1 MEIKK
6 VVVIGSGTMGSGIAA
21 HLCNAN
27 IPVTLLDLKT
37 DISEKARD
45 NIQRSKPP
53 LLLDKSKINNI
64 KVGNIFENFSEVKE
78 ADWVVEAVVER
89 IDVKHDIYEKIF
101 KERKKGAIV
110 SSNTSS
116 IPIKVL
122 SQNLTE
128 GEKKDFCITHFF
140 NPVRYMALLEIVK
153 NENNDLEKIN
163 ALKKFCEIE
172 LGKGAIVCNDTPG
185 FLGNRVGVYAMQI
198 AMTEAFKMKLS
209 IEEADAIFGRPMGIP
224 KTGIFGLYDLI
235 GIDLM
240 ADVLKS
246 FIKELPKT
254 DNFHE
259 VAKEIPLVKKLIE
272 TGYTGRKGKGG
283 FYRINKT
290 DGKKV
295 MEALNLE
302 TGEYHASKKINI
314 KSGKVDLVALI
325 NRDDKYGK
333 YAWSVISKIIKYAS
347 SLIPGIT
354 KEFNDIDE
362 AMRLGFNWSKGP
374 FEMLEEIGVDNFFNK
389 VDEYGNIDFLENLAK
404 SKNEKFYGERQKY
417 TDIETLG
424 KVKKKATS
432 IDGNDSAKIYRFKDY
447 NIVEF
452 TTKANALDYDSMDA
466 LNKATDK
473 PLIIINESMQFSA
486 GVNLSYTMN
495 YADKRDFKSIE
506 KFIKYFQETCKQ
518 LKYSDHPVISAPS
531 GLTLGGGFEVMVQ
544 SNFVASHTNIVVG
557 LVETIVGLVPAGG
570 GCKEMLARWLETE
583 EAKKDPHYAPL
594 RVFDIIGNAK
604 TATSPVEAEPLKYLR
619 AKDKKIMNRNS
630 LLEVSKKIIE
640 ENRDFKTPSENSFNL
655 PGKAVKDEMIKTLE
669 KLYDDK
675 IILDHG
681 MEVGKELANVLS
693 GGDTTID
700 KTLSEDDMF
709 KLELDSFM
717 RLIETKKTQ
726 ERIKHTLATGKP
738 LVNYYFL
745 LFFIFYFFITKFF
758 NYLLF
763 FSYLLQIKFSFPF
776 FYSFIF
782 FYNSFFFCNSSFN
795 YFLFF

>member
-1 MEIKK
+1 LSLHIFVILFQKKFMKIQK

-27 IPVTLLDLKT
+27 VPVTLLDLKT
-37 DISEKARD
+37 EISEQARD
-45 NIQRSKPP
+45 RIFKSKPP

-64 KVGNIFENFSEVKE
+64 KIGNIYENFNVVKE
-78 ADWVVEAVVER
+78 ADWIVEAVVER
-89 IDVKHDIYEKIF
+89 IDIKHNIYEKIF
-101 KERKKGAIV
+101 KERKPGAIV

-122 SQNLTE
+122 SEKLTK

-140 NPVRYMALLEIVK
+140 NPVRYMGLLEIVK

-163 ALKKFCEIE
+163 SLKNFCEIE

-246 FIKELPKT
+246 FIKELPKK
-254 DNFHE
+254 DGFHK
-259 VAKEIPLVKKLIE
+259 VAKETPLIKKLIE

-302 TGEYHASKKINI
+302 TGEYLPTKKIDI
-314 KSGKVDLVALI
+314 KSEKVDLKKLI
-325 NRDDKYGK
+325 NRNDKYGD
-333 YAWSVISKIIKYAS
+333 YAWSVISKIIKYSS
-347 SLIPGIT
+347 SLVPGVT

-374 FEMLEEIGVDNFFNK
+374 FEMLEEIGVANFFNK
-389 VDEYGNIDFLENLAK
+389 IDDYKENIFLENLAK
-404 SKNEKFYGERQKY
+404 TRSEKFYGERQKY

-424 KVKKKATS
+424 KVKKKAIS
-432 IDGNDSAKIYRFKDY
+432 VDGNESASIYRFKNY

-452 TTKANALDYDSMDA
+452 TTKANALDYSSMDA
-466 LNKATDK
+466 LKKATDK

-486 GVNLSYTMN
+486 GVNLSYTMDF
-495 YADKRDFKSIE
+495 ADKGDFKSIE
-506 KFIKYFQETCKQ
+506 KFIRYFQETCKH
-518 LKYSDHPVISAPS
+518 LKYSEHPVISAPS
-531 GLTLGGGFEVMVQ
+531 GLTLGGGFEVMVH

-557 LVETIVGLVPAGG
+557 LVETIVGLIPAGG
-570 GCKEMLARWLETE
+570 GCKEMLARWLETK

-594 RVFDIIGNAK
+594 KVFDIIGYGK
-604 TATSPVEAEPLKYLR
+604 TATSPVEAEPMKYLR
-619 AKDKKIMNRNS
+619 TEDKKIMNRNS
-630 LLEVSKKIIE
+630 LLEVSKKILE
-640 ENRDFKTPSENSFNL
+640 HNREFKAPDETKFNL
-655 PGKAVKDEMIKTLE
+655 PGKAVKDQMIKILE
-669 KLYDDK
+669 KLYDEK
-675 IILDHG
+675 VILEHG
-681 MEVGKELANVLS
+681 VVVGKELANVLS

-700 KTLSEDDMF
+700 KTLSEDQMF

-717 RLIETKKTQ
+717 RLIETKETQ
-726 ERIKHTLATGKP
+726 ERIKHTLFTGKP
-738 LVNYYFL
+738 LIN
-745 LFFIFYFFITKFF
+745 
-758 NYLLF
+758 
-763 FSYLLQIKFSFPF
+763 
-776 FYSFIF
+776 
-782 FYNSFFFCNSSFN
+782 
-795 YFLFF
+795 